1 MQKFK
6 VFCDQKRDFELINQV
21 NYQGPTQPEP
31 VEGFTDENAP
41 PPAQEAVGMF
51 VCAYEDCNFIQVGSR
66 FTKFKFIVR
75 IQIRVFGTIFHN
87 FHAKINRFHN
97 NFAILRNFI
106 QIFGDAAE
114 IGVQDGDIDINELM
128 DMPME
133 AFWETMLKK
142 TILKND
148 SNRIKI

>member
-51 VCAYEDCNFIQVGSR
+51 VCAYEDCNFIQ
-66 FTKFKFIVR
+66 
-75 IQIRVFGTIFHN
+75 
-87 FHAKINRFHN
+87 
-97 NFAILRNFI
+97 
-106 QIFGDAAE
+106 IFGDEGGFAD
-114 IGVQDGDIDINELM
+114 DGIDADQLYAM
-128 DMPME
+128 DLDG
-133 AFWETMLKK
+133 FWELKK
-142 TILKND
+142 MTKN
-148 SNRIKI
+148 IV